1 MADEKDLIAI
11 TISRQLGAGGAV
23 VGQRLAK
30 RLGLRYLD
38 SNVLR
43 MAAEKCG
50 AKEEDLARWDEHRA
64 RFWEQL
70 GRVFALGAPEGLWQT
85 FNAPLG
91 IYDRDV
97 FNLQREVIREIA
109 HQESCVVIGRAGFW
123 ILRDHPGLVS
133 VYLHGSVESRLE
145 RVKGI
150 FGVDA
155 PHARQMMAEIDGD
168 RARFVYEM
176 AGEGLNAESQHLCID
191 TGRIALETAE
201 EMIVRAAE
209 QVRAERRK
217 KQG

>member
-1 MADEKDLIAI
+1 MADNKHLIAV

-64 RFWEQL
+64 QFWEQL
-70 GRVFALGAPEGLWQT
+70 GRVFTLGVPEGMWQT

-109 HQESCVVIGRAGFW
+109 EKESCVVIGRAGFW

-133 VYLHGSVESRLE
+133 VYLHASVESRLE
-145 RVKGI
+145 RVEGI
-150 FGVDA
+150 FKVDA
-155 PHARQMMAEIDGD
+155 PRARKMMAEIDAD
-168 RARFVYEM
+168 RARFTQEVT
-176 AGEGLNAESQHLCID
+176 GEGLHAENMHLCID
-191 TGRIALETAE
+191 TGRFSLETVE
-201 EMIVRAAE
+201 EMIVEAVE
-209 QVRAERRK
+209 HVRAKLSKDRD
-217 KQG
+217 